1 MSRRKAQLVKAAQLK
16 HAGRQKASHCA
27 QKKRKKPKEDG
38 RFSFN
43 KEPSQNTRQARKM
56 QDLNMVIENTL
67 LLNGGE
73 ANVIYIMLC
82 HVQS

>member
-1 MSRRKAQLVKAAQLK
+1 MKAAQLK
-16 HAGRQKASHCA
+16 HAGRPKAA

-38 RFSFN
+38 RFAFN

-56 QDLNMVIENTL
+56 QDMNMVIENTL

-73 ANVIYIMLC
+73 APIIPYHIM
-82 HVQS
+82 